1 MTFFR
6 SSPANQSLPAALA
19 VTGFFLC
26 AAAPDSAKKP
36 TPTSG
41 PQKDPIVQLL
51 DRDAIPAI
59 RDPRFV
65 LADKA
70 KLADGEKVLGV
81 VIGGESRAYPLIDLD
96 AHEVVDDVVG
106 GKPIAATW

>member
-1 MTFFR
+1 VT
-6 SSPANQSLPAALA
+6 LPALLVASS
-19 VTGFFLC
+19 FFLSGLR
-26 AAAPDSAKKP
+26 AEAEKPNP
-36 TPTSG
+36 TPL
-41 PQKDPIVQLL
+41 PREDPIVQLL

-59 RDPRFV
+59 RAPKFV
-65 LADKA
+65 SADKA

-81 VIGGESRAYPLIDLD
+81 VIGGEARAYTLIDLD

>member
-1 MTFFR
+1 MTFFLL
-6 SSPANQSLPAALA
+6 SPAKQSLPAALA

-26 AAAPDSAKKP
+26 AAAPASPKVP
-36 TPTSG
+36 TPTPD

-51 DRDAIPAI
+51 VRDAIPAI
-59 RDPRFV
+59 RQPRFV
-65 LADKA
+65 RADEA
-70 KLADGEKVLGV
+70 KLADGERVLGV
-81 VIGGESRAYPLIDLD
+81 VIGGEARAYPLIDLD

>member
-1 MTFFR
+1 MT
-6 SSPANQSLPAALA
+6 LPAVLAALS
-19 VTGFFLC
+19 FFLYV
-26 AAAPDSAKKP
+26 APASAKKP

-41 PQKDPIVQLL
+41 PQRDPIVQVL
-51 DRDAIPAI
+51 DRDAITAI

-65 LADKA
+65 PADKA

-81 VIGGESRAYPLIDLD
+81 VIGGEARAYPLIDLD